1 MQVNP
6 EDGPPEIYV
15 TWSDPRMTDFENAST
30 RARIVYFWP
39 QSVLIVVDYHKTP
52 IPGRIELI

>member
-15 TWSDPRMTDFENAST
+15 TWSDPRMTDFKNA
-30 RARIVYFWP
+30 AFC
-39 QSVLIVVDYHKTP
+39 TP
-52 IPGRIELI
+52 IGVYPFFSLFDGRYHYFLVKRNFF